1 MNFKSFVEAIL
12 YLRDDKRSNSGR
24 GNEEELYNEIQNWTK
39 LLDSGSPV
47 MPYIMPCLFV
57 FDYKQSEI
65 IYFSS
70 SVFQLLGID
79 KASLLGSNGIIRFM
93 DLINPNDFKVYN
105 DQIFPKDMTYLR
117 SLSHEESK
125 TVTFSNNF
133 RIKHSN
139 GLYKNILMK
148 KAFIN
153 DEGTNMPLFE
163 FGVLIDISSIK
174 KELSITHTIER
185 LLKGNDSSSYTKVL
199 TEDYF
204 PEMHESILSARE
216 KEILTHLSMGTKRK
230 EVGVKLFI
238 TDNTVANHIKT
249 ILRKTNSQNIREAI
263 AICKMNGI
271 I

>member
-12 YLRDDKRSNSGR
+12 YLRDDKKNNNGR
-24 GNEEELYNEIQNWTK
+24 GNNEKLYTEIQNWTA
-39 LLDSGSPV
+39 LLDSGPEV
-47 MPYIMPCLFV
+47 MTSVMPCLFI
-57 FDYKQSEI
+57 FDYKRSEM

-70 SVFQLLGID
+70 SIFQLLGID

-105 DQIFPKDMTYLR
+105 DLIFPKDMNYLK
-117 SLSHEESK
+117 SLSYEEAK
-125 TVTFSNNF
+125 NVTFSNNF
-133 RIKHSN
+133 RIKHGN

-153 DEGTNMPLFE
+153 DRETNMPLFE
-163 FGVLIDISSIK
+163 LGVLIDISSIK

-185 LLKGNDSSSYTKVL
+185 LQKGTDSPSYAKVL
-199 TEDYF
+199 SEDYF
-204 PEMHESILSARE
+204 PEMHESILSGRE

-238 TDNTVANHIKT
+238 SDNTVANHIKT